1 MIADLDNINDIIK
14 AEGLDLLVI
23 SYGGSCSNTLINV
36 FKKNNYNCD
45 TKIWKILLCHCPRY
59 INVDIPIIYIY
70 DNPIKSFMSMKNR
83 VNKPWITN
91 QKKLSNN
98 MNVDISDENLL
109 KLMINQFNEFTTI
122 KSNNVLV
129 INSKEL
135 FGDAI
140 VNKLENFLGKKLDG
154 FPIQYIKPKT
164 DINDIEDIQLLE
176 LFKKYKS
183 DIDIINNFSK
193 QTA

>member
-83 VNKPWITN
+83 ANKPWITN

-98 MNVDISDENLL
+98 TNVDISDENLL
-109 KLMINQFNEFTTI
+109 KLMINQFNEFTNI
-122 KSNNVLV
+122 KSDNVLV

-135 FGDAI
+135 FGDTI

-154 FPIQYIKPKT
+154 FPIEYIKPKT
-164 DINDIEDIQLLE
+164 DINNIEDIQLLE

-183 DIDIINNFSK
+183 DIDIINNFK
-193 QTA
+193 

>member
-83 VNKPWITN
+83 ANKPWITN

-98 MNVDISDENLL
+98 TNVDISDENLL
-109 KLMINQFNEFTTI
+109 KLMINQFNEFTNI
-122 KSNNVLV
+122 KSDNVLV

-135 FGDAI
+135 FEDTI

-154 FPIQYIKPKT
+154 FPIEYIKPKT
-164 DINDIEDIQLLE
+164 DINNIEDIQLLE

-183 DIDIINNFSK
+183 DIDIINNFK
-193 QTA
+193 

>member
-83 VNKPWITN
+83 ANKPWITN

-98 MNVDISDENLL
+98 TNVDISDENLL

-122 KSNNVLV
+122 KSDNILV

-164 DINDIEDIQLLE
+164 DINNIEDIELLE

-183 DIDIINNFSK
+183 DIDIINNFS
-193 QTA
+193 